1 MGRLNWVKCTGP
13 QAQTI
18 QDEAGQ
24 HYCCRPAAARALRQ
38 RWADIFGANQPADTH
53 VQSFTL
59 KYAQYMDCSGPPPP
73 RSPVSRTDLRASLNK
88 MRGRAAG
95 LDGLCPDHLSA
106 LPDAALDLLALLLN
120 ECEASGH
127 WPEGLTHWKLVFIP
141 KEDCPC
147 PLLDQVRPIA
157 ISSAIYRAWGRAR
170 LRNIAE
176 HLSRVMQPWHAG
188 GVKSLDPE
196 VFLVAAEVDFGSARS
211 GPGL

>member
-1 MGRLNWVKCTGP
+1 MMAKSQAQALAAWKHRVKCTGP

-24 HYCCRPAAARALRQ
+24 HYCSRPAAARALRQ

-59 KYAQYMDCSGPPPP
+59 KYA
-73 RSPVSRTDLRASLNK
+73 
-88 MRGRAAG
+88 
-95 LDGLCPDHLSA
+95 
-106 LPDAALDLLALLLN
+106 
-120 ECEASGH
+120 
-127 WPEGLTHWKLVFIP
+127 LVFIP

-157 ISSAIYRAWGRAR
+157 ISSAIYRVWGRAR

-176 HLSRVMQPWHAG
+176 HLSRVMQPWQAG